1 LSWGSIGTETFIVS
15 QFVLAGCLVFYGD
28 GFS

>member
-15 QFVLAGCLVFYGD
+15 QFVLAGCLVFDGD